1 MKLEEIKDLI
11 ARLNR
16 EKIENE
22 SDRKRLKKEYDDNVA
37 LLKEKGINSKEL
49 QAEIIKREEELSR
62 KVLESKKTLENL
74 QLQSGGID
82 L

>member
-49 QAEIIKREEELSR
+49 QAEITKREEELSR

-74 QLQSGGID
+74 QLQSEGID